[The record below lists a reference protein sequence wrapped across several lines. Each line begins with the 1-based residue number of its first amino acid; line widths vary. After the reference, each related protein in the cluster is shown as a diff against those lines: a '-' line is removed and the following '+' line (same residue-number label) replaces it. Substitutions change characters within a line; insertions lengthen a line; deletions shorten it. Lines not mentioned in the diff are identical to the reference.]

1 MTEPFPNRAHRR
13 HPHRGHPHTP
23 AQTILSCGRVTSVER
38 RGAAGLCRSL
48 AAYRYYY
55 QDIIRL
61 DLKPSIAVISRDGEG
76 VLIVVTGFAVT
87 HEC

>member
-1 MTEPFPNRAHRR
+1 V
-13 HPHRGHPHTP
+13 
-23 AQTILSCGRVTSVER
+23 QI
-38 RGAAGLCRSL
+38 L